1 MVEDLKSRLVFLT
14 VHTDIWFREINP
26 QFNIPMVNR
35 IAKIIKIF
43 DWETEEG
50 KLLLSERKKLEKWGN
65 LDSEDFKYVLKIYFP
80 ELKYKGKIGFR
91 VEEVLPRYYPKTKLL
106 MFDLLPAW
114 MLKDLQRE
122 EKDIFKIYKRDTDLD
137 NRTDSIKKTTKNVS
151 GRIRKKSK

>member
-1 MVEDLKSRLVFLT
+1 MEEDLRGRLVYLT

-35 IAKIIKIF
+35 TAKVIKIF

-50 KLLLSERKKLEKWGN
+50 KLLLSERKKLKKWGN
-65 LDSEDFKYVLKIYFP
+65 LDSEDFRYVLKVYFP
-80 ELKYKGKIGFR
+80 ELKYRGKMGLT

-106 MFDLLPAW
+106 MFELLPSI
-114 MLKDLQRE
+114 MLKDLQKE
-122 EKDIFKIYKRDTDLD
+122 EKDIFRIYKRDIDLD